1 MESGPLRFE
10 PSAAPVISQMQTFPN
25 ARMITAAHKVTP
37 LTQAR
42 ARSIHESA

>member
-1 MESGPLRFE
+1 MESGLLHFQ
-10 PSAAPVISQMQTFPN
+10 PSAAPLISQMQTFPN

-42 ARSIHESA
+42 AQSIRESA